1 MQKKKNNNWTTL
13 SQEKLKIELGC
24 GDNKKEG
31 YFGVDIVDLPN
42 VDLVMDIEKGLTELK
57 SNSVDEFY
65 SRHLMEH
72 IVNFKLLQKEIH
84 RTLKDGGV
92 QIMTVPHFSNKYYYY
107 PTHVRFFGL
116 YSMSYFE
123 KRSYFKRT
131 LPNFY
136 YDFNF
141 DLVSV
146 HLGFR
151 NSRFGIKNIMGK
163 YVYEKV
169 FNLST
174 KMQEIYEMFFTNL
187 ISCTELTFVVKKNET
202 S

>member
-92 QIMTVPHFSNKYYYY
+92 QIMTVPHFSNKYYY
-107 PTHVRFFGL
+107 
-116 YSMSYFE
+116 S
-123 KRSYFKRT
+123 
-131 LPNFY
+131 
-136 YDFNF
+136 
-141 DLVSV
+141 
-146 HLGFR
+146 
-151 NSRFGIKNIMGK
+151 
-163 YVYEKV
+163 
-169 FNLST
+169 
-174 KMQEIYEMFFTNL
+174 
-187 ISCTELTFVVKKNET
+187 
-202 S
+202 